1 MKGSHTILLFSQED
15 IGLTV
20 SGLMVCQMASVITGV
35 TLIPLSQE
43 TRKSQGVTIGITG
56 YRWSGLSGQSTA
68 TYNLTLTVEEEILDT
83 DGDGIGD
90 TEDLDD
96 DGDGVY
102 DADDAF
108 PLDASE
114 SSDTDGDGIGNNADT
129 DDDGDGTLDEN
140 DTFPLDPAETTDTN
154 GDGIGNNADH
164 DDDGDGVLDEN
175 DAFPLDPAET
185 TDTDGDGIGDN
196 SDTDY
201 NGNGIEDSIEF
212 SGSIFRMRPW
222 IGMPQ
227 PEV

>member
-1 MKGSHTILLFSQED
+1 MENIFTSLGCIRYLSHPFGSIFFVTPNQSNPATVNEGESYNFTFFTRGYRAYSFRVDGLPNGLSYNGSYTNPTISGNPQE
-15 IGLTV
+15 
-20 SGLMVCQMASVITGV
+20 SGTY
-35 TLIPLSQE
+35 
-43 TRKSQGVTIGITG
+43 TIGITG

-129 DDDGDGTLDEN
+129 DDDGD
-140 DTFPLDPAETTDTN
+140 DP
-154 GDGIGNNADH
+154 
-164 DDDGDGVLDEN
+164 
-175 DAFPLDPAET
+175 
-185 TDTDGDGIGDN
+185 
-196 SDTDY
+196 
-201 NGNGIEDSIEF
+201 
-212 SGSIFRMRPW
+212 R
-222 IGMPQ
+222 
-227 PEV
+227 

>member
-1 MKGSHTILLFSQED
+1 MPNGLSYNGSYTNPTISGNPQE
-15 IGLTV
+15 
-20 SGLMVCQMASVITGV
+20 SGTY
-35 TLIPLSQE
+35 
-43 TRKSQGVTIGITG
+43 TIGITG

-129 DDDGDGTLDEN
+129 DDDGDGVLDEN

-154 GDGIGNNADH
+154 
-164 DDDGDGVLDEN
+164 
-175 DAFPLDPAET
+175 ET
-185 TDTDGDGIGDN
+185 EEIMPTPMIGDMR
-196 SDTDY
+196 T
-201 NGNGIEDSIEF
+201 
-212 SGSIFRMRPW
+212 IFQINYRHRQTEYT
-222 IGMPQ
+222 GH
-227 PEV
+227 